1 MDTFVDSS
9 WYFLRY
15 ACADNASAMVDERVK
30 YWLPVDQ
37 YIGGIEH
44 AILHLLYSRFWTKVM
59 RDLALVDIRE
69 PFANL
74 LTQGM
79 VLNHI
84 YWQQPA
90 EGRRSYY
97 NPLDVDEELV
107 DGVTRFFVTRDDGS
121 RLEVQHDGLGTMS
134 KSKNNGVDPQGLVEK
149 YGADTARL
157 FMMFTAPPE
166 QSLEW
171 SDEGVQG
178 AYRFIRRLWKAVHEH
193 VAAGP
198 CEPLVVASL
207 SPSQKELRRIAHQT
221 LTKVTDDIG
230 RRRTFNTA
238 VAAVMELLNA
248 VGRNEDG
255 SAAARA
261 VVQEALEIAVIALSP
276 MVPHISHALW
286 QELGHA
292 DAIMDLRWPEA
303 DPAALVQD
311 AITLVVQVNG
321 KLRSQIAVAADA
333 DEATVRAAALADETV
348 RRFVGDA
355 TPKKV
360 IVVPRKL
367 VNVVV

>member
-1 MDTFVDSS
+1 V
-9 WYFLRY
+9 L
-15 ACADNASAMVDERVK
+15 
-30 YWLPVDQ
+30 
-37 YIGGIEH
+37 G
-44 AILHLLYSRFWTKVM
+44 
-59 RDLALVDIRE
+59 RE
-69 PFANL
+69 VAR
-74 LTQGM
+74 G
-79 VLNHI
+79 
-84 YWQQPA
+84 
-90 EGRRSYY
+90 S
-97 NPLDVDEELV
+97 LD
-107 DGVTRFFVTRDDGS
+107 G
-121 RLEVQHDGLGTMS
+121 
-134 KSKNNGVDPQGLVEK
+134 PQ
-149 YGADTARL
+149 
-157 FMMFTAPPE
+157 
-166 QSLEW
+166 
-171 SDEGVQG
+171 
-178 AYRFIRRLWKAVHEH
+178 KA
-193 VAAGP
+193 
-198 CEPLVVASL
+198 
-207 SPSQKELRRIAHQT
+207 LRRTAHQT
-221 LTKVTDDIG
+221 LAKVADDIG

-248 VGRNEDG
+248 VSRFEDRSPAG
-255 SAAARA
+255 RA